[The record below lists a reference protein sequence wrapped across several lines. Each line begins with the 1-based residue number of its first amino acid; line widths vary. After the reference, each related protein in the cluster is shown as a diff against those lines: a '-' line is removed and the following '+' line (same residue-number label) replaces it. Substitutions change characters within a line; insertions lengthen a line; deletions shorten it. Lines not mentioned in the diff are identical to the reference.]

1 MSKALTA
8 GGVSTRGEQTGAGG
22 RLLSGFETLLI
33 YVIECLALFAVWRER
48 RKISAWF
55 LFLVITIGA
64 VALGLVVANMGAL
77 YRLRYPFWMLLIVL
91 GAGGADSLWRSG
103 SKVVVAD
110 RALERDPSFG
120 TNQS

>member
-1 MSKALTA
+1 M
-8 GGVSTRGEQTGAGG
+8 
-22 RLLSGFETLLI
+22 
-33 YVIECLALFAVWRER
+33 
-48 RKISAWF
+48 F

-77 YRLRYPFWMLLIVL
+77 YRLRYPFWILLIVL
-91 GAGGADSLWRSG
+91 GAGGADSLLRSR